1 MTQYTKE
8 VENVRLAREAEEWA
22 EGVSQVHAHSL
33 SSMWYDNRP
42 EDTANGKS
50 VTDVEYNNGVIERSQ
65 DGKLIHTFGEKLTGD
80 ALVDAYTRK

>member
-8 VENVRLAREAEEWA
+8 VENVRLAREAEIWA
-22 EGVSQVHAHSL
+22 KGVSQIHAHSL

-65 DGKLIHTFGEKLTGD
+65 DGKLIHTFGKKLTGA

>member
-1 MTQYTKE
+1 MTQYTQE

-50 VTDVEYNNGVIERSQ
+50 VTDVEYNSGVIERRQ
-65 DGKLIHTFGEKLTGD
+65 HGEVIHTFGKKLTGD